1 MDPEHQSIL
10 IGVIVL
16 LLIINTTAVFSLASD
31 RGMLGSGPSPTPAVN
46 KTAGNPTATATQNPA
61 LVSPTVSSKNTTTS
75 NATPAKSSNTTA
87 GSVKTSSPVT
97 SNASRYR
104 TYTNESYTFSL
115 DYPANWTMA
124 EMSPALL
131 KTINATRLKS
141 ETGIR
146 VVEFY
151 SPSIIRCDSSVTG
164 DCAYIRTKVSVDV
177 AYLPANMTFDEYFI
191 NRTLAMTDDNSV
203 GMRRASP
210 VITLNYT
217 KAYSLE
223 YNSGYNED
231 QAYVTKIFG
240 LFGGRVYMITYRSN
254 FPKINEE
261 NQFEKYSGDF
271 QHMLKSFAYTGSLR
285 YL

>member
-1 MDPEHQSIL
+1 MNPEHQSIL
-10 IGVIVL
+10 IGVIIL
-16 LLIINTTAVFSLASD
+16 LLIINTTAVFTLASD
-31 RGMLGSGPSPTPAVN
+31 RGMLGSVPSTTPAVN
-46 KTAGNPTATATQNPA
+46 KSAGNPTASATVNPA

-75 NATPAKSSNTTA
+75 NSTPAKSSNTTA
-87 GSVKTSSPVT
+87 GSAKTSSPAT
-97 SNASRYR
+97 SNATRYR
-104 TYTNESYTFSL
+104 TYTNESYTFSI
-115 DYPANWTMA
+115 DYPSNWTMA
-124 EMSPALL
+124 EMSPSLL

-141 ETGIR
+141 DTGIR

-151 SPSIIRCDSSVTG
+151 SPSIIRCDASDKS

-177 AYLPANMTFDEYFI
+177 AYLPANMTFDEYFV
-191 NRTLAMTDDNSV
+191 NRTLAMTDDSSV

-223 YNSGYNED
+223 YNSGYGGD

-240 LFGGRVYMITYRSN
+240 LFGGKVYMITYRSSY
-254 FPKINEE
+254 PKIGEE